1 MQKNQIRS
9 KIYTEDFD
17 SLEKESLTIDYLK
30 FNLQSYLD
38 DSEIKHF
45 AEYFNHFG
53 FSSYIKSREK
63 TQKRTPVFDNI
74 ENKPYEVTFVLHTP
88 YFQGTHLEFAGVSG
102 NQLYSCI
109 KEKKFDWNLFKQYGA
124 CLSRIDTCYD
134 RIQESTDKIN
144 NDIFFEATFVHFKNT
159 LPNNN
164 IEYRKNKKGQLI
176 AVGHRTSA
184 KYYRMYLKSDY
195 LRFEF
200 EHKHRK
206 ILNLYDTLLQ
216 TKQFKQLEQRI
227 SYEFFKQTYQL
238 FKYAQESEKVEWLAI
253 RLRPFQIRNNP
264 SHADTTIKI
273 QYLNQCSIQKDQK
286 VNLIKFF
293 HFLAYLNS
301 LDNYKKVSKYR
312 QYQFPV
318 RDFLTFTHPFST
330 INHSQLSKAVDF
342 FNSLKRNT
350 VLEFLSDKNYQMLVT
365 IHAASVSK
373 NQNQWIAQVLVA
385 DELFDYSEP
394 FLFTDYFR
402 KKKMTTDEFSVLFQI
417 LQNFSV
423 PTITKEFDVPKFLRN
438 YYSKLNGERKQRVK
452 RLFLRYI
459 KILQQEGKIQDQVLF
474 PYLSTSNPNRLI
486 KISDLKPK
494 RLMEPFLIFEALDVQ
509 FVSSI

>member
-1 MQKNQIRS
+1 MQQNRIKT
-9 KIYTEDFD
+9 KISTEDFD

-38 DSEIKHF
+38 DLEIKHF
-45 AEYFNHFG
+45 AEYFNHLG

-63 TQKRTPVFDNI
+63 TQNRTSVFDN
-74 ENKPYEVTFVLHTP
+74 KAYEVTFVLYTP
-88 YFQGTHLEFAGVSG
+88 YFQGTHLEFAGVSA
-102 NQLYSCI
+102 NRLYSCI
-109 KEKKFDWNLFKQYGA
+109 KTKKFDWNLLKQYGA

-134 RIQESTDKIN
+134 RIQKSTDKTN

-184 KYYRMYLKSDY
+184 KYYRIYLKSDY

-200 EHKHRK
+200 EHKDRK
-206 ILNLYDTLLQ
+206 LLNLYHTLLQ

-238 FKYAQESEKVEWLAI
+238 FKYSQESEKVEWLAK
-253 RLRPFQIRNNP
+253 RLRLFQIRNNP
-264 SHADTTIKI
+264 GQPDTTIKMH
-273 QYLNQCSIQKDQK
+273 YLNQCPIQKDQK

-293 HFLAYLNS
+293 QFLAYLNS
-301 LDNYKKVSKYR
+301 LDDYKKVSKYR
-312 QYQFPV
+312 QYEFPV
-318 RDFLTFTHPFST
+318 RDFLRFTHPST
-330 INHSQLSKAVDF
+330 TVNHSQLSKAVDF

-350 VLEFLSDKNYQMLVT
+350 VLEFFSDKNYQMSAT
-365 IHAASVSK
+365 IPDAYVWKS
-373 NQNQWIAQVLVA
+373 QNQWIAQVLLA

-402 KKKMTTDEFSVLFQI
+402 KKKMTTDEFSVLFHI

-423 PTITKEFDVPKFLRN
+423 PTLTKEFDIPRFLRN
-438 YYSKLNGERKQRVK
+438 YPSKLNGVRKQRVK

-459 KILQQEGKIQDQVLF
+459 KILQQQGKIQEQVFF
-474 PYLSTSNPNRLI
+474 PSLSTSNPKRLI
-486 KISDLKPK
+486 KISDLNPK
-494 RLMEPFLIFEALDVQ
+494 RLMEAFVLFEALDIQ
-509 FVSSI
+509 FVSHI